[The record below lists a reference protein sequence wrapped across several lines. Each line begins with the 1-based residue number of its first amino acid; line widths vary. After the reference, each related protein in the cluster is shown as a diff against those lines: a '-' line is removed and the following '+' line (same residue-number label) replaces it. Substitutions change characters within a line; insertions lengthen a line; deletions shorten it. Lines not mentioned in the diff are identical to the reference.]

1 MQDLLSELD
10 GHVLLLTFNRTSKS
24 NAFDDVFLCALQ
36 EQLDAAINNP
46 AVRVIMLR
54 ANGRHF
60 SAGADLAWMQR
71 MASFSE
77 AENLAD
83 AKALAHLLA
92 TLHQSP
98 KPTLA
103 VVQGSALGGGAGLVA
118 ACDIAFAADTAHFCF
133 SEVKLGL
140 IPATISPYVVRA
152 IGERASKWLFMSAE
166 RLDARA
172 ALNLGL
178 IHQIIPEEELASY
191 AHQYAHD
198 LATLAPLAVQASK
211 QLVHDVSGR
220 PIDTTLQDFTAD
232 LIAKKRASPEGQ
244 KGLLAFLNKQPP
256 VWD

>member
-10 GHVLLLTFNRTSKS
+10 DHVFMLTFNRTSKH
-24 NAFDDVFLCALQ
+24 NAFDDVLLSALQ
-36 EQLDAAINNP
+36 EQLDSAIKNP

-71 MASFSE
+71 MADFTE
-77 AENLAD
+77 AENLTD
-83 AKALAHLLA
+83 AKALAQLLS
-92 TLHQSP
+92 TLHHSP

-118 ACDIAFAADTAHFCF
+118 ACDIALAADTAHMCF

-140 IPATISPYVVRA
+140 IPATISPYVIRA
-152 IGERASKWLFMSAE
+152 IGPRAASWLFMSAE
-166 RLDARA
+166 RIDART

-178 IHQIIPEEELASY
+178 VHQILPEEELSSY

-198 LATLAPLAVQASK
+198 IATLAPHAVQASK
-211 QLVHDVSGR
+211 QLVHDVDRR
-220 PIDTTLQDFTAD
+220 PIDTTLQNFTAD
-232 LIAKKRASPEGQ
+232 LIAKTRVSPEGQ
-244 KGLLAFLNKQPP
+244 KGLLAFLNKQTP